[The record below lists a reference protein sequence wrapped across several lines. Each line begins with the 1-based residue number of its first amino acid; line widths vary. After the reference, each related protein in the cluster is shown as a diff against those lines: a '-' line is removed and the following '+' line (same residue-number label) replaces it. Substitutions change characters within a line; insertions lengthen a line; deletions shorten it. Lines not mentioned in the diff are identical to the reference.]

1 MAGISTCL
9 WLKDSAEDA
18 ARFYVSLFDNAEITK
33 VQHGLVDNP
42 GGGKA
47 GDVLTVSLHLNGT
60 PYTLLNGGPHF
71 QLSAAASI
79 VASCADKAE
88 LDRLWDSL
96 LDGGESMMCGW
107 LTDRFGVS
115 WQVVPERLFTLMQS
129 EDREAAARMT
139 SVMMEMVKLD
149 MDALEAAFNG
159 A

>member
-1 MAGISTCL
+1 MAAISTCL
-9 WLKDSAEDA
+9 WLRENAEDA
-18 ARFYVSLFDNAEITK
+18 ANFYVSLFDNAGITSI
-33 VQHGLVDNP
+33 QHGLVDNP
-42 GGGKA
+42 GGVQA
-47 GDVLTVSLHLNGT
+47 GEVLTVSLHLNDT

-71 QLSAAASI
+71 QLSAATSI

-96 LDGGESMMCGW
+96 LDGGQSMMCGW

-115 WQVVPERLFTLMQS
+115 WQVVPERLFTLFQS

-139 SVMMEMVKLD
+139 EAMMQMVKLD